1 MVAGR
6 VSVPIPD
13 LGTITAPPVA
23 HNAARGAQIAL
34 GSRVTRINRVYKGPA
49 SASAQ
54 RAKNSAG
61 AGGTDILM
69 NNAGIQPGSQMFGP
83 HENWQRIL
91 SVDLWGVINGS
102 QAFAPQIIARGL
114 PGSGTADLANQ
125 RSGDHSTW
133 SR

>member
-1 MVAGR
+1 LSLQTIGIARLGR
-6 VSVPIPD
+6 K
-13 LGTITAPPVA
+13 LTARSLAVRQPSYEPFAETTSTDRCV
-23 HNAARGAQIAL
+23 
-34 GSRVTRINRVYKGPA
+34 
-49 SASAQ
+49 Q

-102 QAFAPQIIARGL
+102 QVFAPQIIARGL

>member
-1 MVAGR
+1 MWDDWRFRCARRRPECSLPAGLQ
-6 VSVPIPD
+6 PKEQ
-13 LGTITAPPVA
+13 
-23 HNAARGAQIAL
+23 NC
-34 GSRVTRINRVYKGPA
+34 A
-49 SASAQ
+49 S
-54 RAKNSAG
+54 

-102 QAFAPQIIARGL
+102 QVFAPQIIARGL